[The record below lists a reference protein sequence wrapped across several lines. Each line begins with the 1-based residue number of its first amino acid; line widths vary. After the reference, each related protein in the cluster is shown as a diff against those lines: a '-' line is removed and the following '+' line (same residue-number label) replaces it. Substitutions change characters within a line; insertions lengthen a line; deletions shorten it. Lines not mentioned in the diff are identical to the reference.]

1 MKLSRMIATILYL
14 LLPWAVFAQG
24 WLSQNSGTNK
34 SLFDVHFADTQNGW
48 IASMTNTILYTS
60 DGGQTWVDLEP
71 PPSVNYWGIHFV
83 SAQEGWAVGSTGKT
97 RHTTDGGT
105 NWEDQTAGAY
115 NNWDVF
121 FLNGDE
127 GWIAGG
133 REQGFPGQDPI
144 RYIYHTTNGG
154 GVWNSQLYEVDA
166 PQLWSVHF
174 IDADNGYA
182 VGDAGSIFHST
193 DGGSSW
199 LEQSSGT
206 LRHLRS
212 VYATTPDTAWA
223 VGIQGLVLRTVNGG
237 LNWDSVH
244 VGTFHGLGRVY
255 FVDEMT
261 GWIAGGDI
269 SEGTVVHTT
278 DGGNNWELQ
287 STGAQYGLYSLYF
300 TDPDTGWAVG
310 YNGVIIH
317 TTTGGTGIEE
327 IREYSFSQ
335 SDIVLSQNTPNPFS
349 RNTEISFVLP
359 EAQRVRLSVYDLI
372 GKEVATLVEGVLP
385 AGRHDIDFDGQDL
398 PNGVYFYR
406 LNAGEVTRTKI
417 CVLLK

>member
-1 MKLSRMIATILYL
+1 MRFDRIIVVVFCLTI
-14 LLPWAVFAQG
+14 PWAVTAQG
-24 WLSQNSGTNK
+24 WFPQNSGTNK
-34 SLFDVHFADTQNGW
+34 SLFDVHFADTQHGW

-83 SAQEGWAVGSTGKT
+83 NPQEGWAVGSPGKT

-121 FLNGDE
+121 FLDDTV

-154 GVWNSQLYEVDA
+154 GVWSSQLYEFDA
-166 PQLWSVHF
+166 QQLWAVHF
-174 IDADNGYA
+174 IDATNGYA
-182 VGDAGSIFHST
+182 VGDAGSIFRTT
-193 DGGSSW
+193 DGGSNW
-199 LEQSSGT
+199 VEQSSGT

-223 VGIQGLVLRTVNGG
+223 VGVQGLVLRTFDGG
-237 LNWDSVH
+237 ASWDSIY

-278 DGGNNWELQ
+278 DGGANWELQ
-287 STGAQYGLYSLYF
+287 STGAQYGLYSVYF
-300 TDPDTGWAVG
+300 TDADTGWAVG

-317 TTTGGTGIEE
+317 TTTGGTGVEE
-327 IREYSFSQ
+327 IHDFSASQ
-335 SDIVLSQNTPNPFS
+335 SEIVLSQNSPNPFS
-349 RNTEISFVLP
+349 RSTTISFALP
-359 EAQRVRLSVYDLI
+359 EAQHVKLAVYDLI
-372 GKEVATLVEGVLP
+372 GQEVATLVEGELP
-385 AGRHDIDFDGQDL
+385 AGKHGIDFDGQNL

-406 LNAGEVTRTKI
+406 LDAGEVTRTRV
-417 CVLLK
+417 CVRLK